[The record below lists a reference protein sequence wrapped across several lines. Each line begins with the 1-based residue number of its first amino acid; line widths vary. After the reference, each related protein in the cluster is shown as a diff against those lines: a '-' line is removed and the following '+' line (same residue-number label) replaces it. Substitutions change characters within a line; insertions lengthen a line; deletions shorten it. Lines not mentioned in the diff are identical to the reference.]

1 MEVTRRRRC
10 ESESRRLVV
19 GGVHRCDDI
28 ATSSDPPAIT
38 SGTLGDMRFNEPHG
52 GHRSVSGGQA
62 RATVFGINDGL
73 VSNVSIIL
81 GFAASG
87 VDADIVRLAGVAGAV
102 AGAVSMAAGEWVSVT
117 AQNDLIRREL
127 DIEMGELTN
136 NTEHETEELAAIYE
150 GHGMAAD
157 SARTAAREVMRRP
170 ERALAVH
177 AREELGVDPEDL
189 PSAWI
194 VSVLSLLS
202 FLVGALAPLI
212 PWTFSSGTGAGIGS
226 LAIGVAA
233 AAGVGAVVGRYAERS
248 IAGAAARQVAI
259 VLGACAVTF
268 GIGQI
273 FGVTLG

>member
-1 MEVTRRRRC
+1 MGRNESVARRQRRCPARRRYRP
-10 ESESRRLVV
+10 L
-19 GGVHRCDDI
+19 
-28 ATSSDPPAIT
+28 PKP
-38 SGTLGDMRFNEPHG
+38 LGHLLGYIDTVRSIEPHG

-62 RATVFGINDGL
+62 RAAVFGINDGL

-81 GFAASG
+81 GLAASG

-127 DIEMGELTN
+127 DIELGELRN

-157 SARTAAREVMRRP
+157 SAQTAAREVMRRP
-170 ERALAVH
+170 EQALAVH
-177 AREELGVDPEDL
+177 AREELGVDPDEL

-194 VSVLSLLS
+194 VAVLSLVS
-202 FLVGALAPLI
+202 FLVGALAPLV
-212 PWTFSSGTGAGIGS
+212 PWAFTSGTAAGVGS
-226 LAIGVAA
+226 LAIGVVAA
-233 AAGVGAVVGRYAERS
+233 AMVGAVVGRYAERS
-248 IAGAAARQVAI
+248 VVASAARQVAI